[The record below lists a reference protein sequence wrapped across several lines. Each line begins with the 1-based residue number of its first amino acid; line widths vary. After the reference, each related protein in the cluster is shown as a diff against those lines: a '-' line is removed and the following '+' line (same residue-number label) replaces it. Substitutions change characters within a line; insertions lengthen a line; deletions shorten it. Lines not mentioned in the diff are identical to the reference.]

1 MKSNRGFSLIELLV
15 TVAIIGILATV
26 AVSSYIGVIRK
37 AARSEA
43 YTNLENLRLLEEQFF
58 ADSGA
63 YTASAGIAGVTA
75 LIRDANL
82 LLIQNATVL
91 PRFQPGQSGN
101 LSYSYRIIQNRSMT
115 NPGTVP
121 WDGAQTDT
129 TALVPP
135 RLCFTAVA
143 TGVNNTRVAG
153 DIFAI
158 DCNNNRNF

>member
-1 MKSNRGFSLIELLV
+1 MKSNRGYTLIELLV
-15 TVAIIGILATV
+15 TVAIIGILAAV

-58 ADSGA
+58 ADSGN

-75 LIRDANL
+75 AIRDANL
-82 LLIQNATVL
+82 LLIQNAAVL

-129 TALVPP
+129 TLLVPP
-135 RLCFTAVA
+135 RPCFTAAA
-143 TGVNNTRVAG
+143 TGLTGTRVAG